1 MDGKTKTTSKIRLVT
16 DFISVRVTSPILATR
31 DPNLN
36 RISELKPIPNP
47 LLIFF
52 EEGIRDVSS
61 FIRSGTGGNLG
72 NHTIIRRGQP
82 PVSNSLDL
90 TSLNIFSD
98 LATLAEWETRGNKE
112 ERTKLCGQSPPP
124 PHEEIDP
131 LETLSLYSL
140 KQTT

>member
-1 MDGKTKTTSKIRLVT
+1 MDGKTKTTSKIRLIT

-98 LATLAEWETRGNKE
+98 LATLAEWE
-112 ERTKLCGQSPPP
+112 P
-124 PHEEIDP
+124 
-131 LETLSLYSL
+131 
-140 KQTT
+140 